1 MKKVFIQLSL
11 ALALIACSGE
21 SIEDRLIEK
30 PQTPQETPKTPE
42 TPKKPETPETP
53 KQPETPKKPETP
65 KQPDNPSKE
74 TGEIKVPLKLK
85 VYYLGVDFTKAG
97 NAFRDEL
104 AAHTIKKH
112 HTYLGYGQR
121 NQYLSKAD
129 ADPAHR
135 GNAILLYTGESRNY
149 NSDNVNTEHVFPQS
163 KLSDARQQKGDL
175 HHLRACDKDV
185 NSARGNLPFTQ
196 GSGRARKVGGGWY
209 PSDEFKGDV
218 ARMVMYM
225 NLHYNLPWN
234 KISTSGVE
242 LMLKWNAEDPVSAL
256 EQQRNNVIESAQGN
270 RNPFIDNPYLATKIW
285 GGNPAENTWK

>member
-11 ALALIACSGE
+11 TLALIACSGE

-53 KQPETPKKPETP
+53 KQPETPETP

-85 VYYLGVDFTKAG
+85 AYYLGVDFTKAG

-104 AAHTIKKH
+104 ATLTIQKH
-112 HTYLGYGQR
+112 HPYLSYDHR
-121 NQYLSKAD
+121 HQYLSKAD

-149 NSDNVNTEHVFPQS
+149 NSANVNTEHVYPQS
-163 KLSDARQQKGDL
+163 KLSNKG
-175 HHLRACDKDV
+175 
-185 NSARGNLPFTQ
+185 
-196 GSGRARKVGGGWY
+196 
-209 PSDEFKGDV
+209 
-218 ARMVMYM
+218 
-225 NLHYNLPWN
+225 
-234 KISTSGVE
+234 
-242 LMLKWNAEDPVSAL
+242 
-256 EQQRNNVIESAQGN
+256 
-270 RNPFIDNPYLATKIW
+270 
-285 GGNPAENTWK
+285 

>member
-53 KQPETPKKPETP
+53 KQPETPETPKQPETPETP

-85 VYYLGVDFTKAG
+85 AYYLGVDFTKAG

-112 HTYLGYGQR
+112 HTFLGYGQR

-149 NSDNVNTEHVFPQS
+149 SSANVNTEHVYPQS
-163 KLSDARQQKGDL
+163 KLSNERQQKGDL

-185 NSARGNLPFTQ
+185 NSARGNFPFTQ
-196 GSGRARKVGGGWY
+196 GSGRARKVGSGWY

-225 NLHYNLPWN
+225 NLHYNLPWD
-234 KISTSGVE
+234 KISTSGVQ
-242 LMLKWNAEDPVSAL
+242 LML
-256 EQQRNNVIESAQGN
+256 R
-270 RNPFIDNPYLATKIW
+270 
-285 GGNPAENTWK
+285 

>member
-1 MKKVFIQLSL
+1 MKKVFVQLSL

-53 KQPETPKKPETP
+53 KQPETPETP
-65 KQPDNPSKE
+65 KQPDNPSQE

-85 VYYLGVDFTKAG
+85 AYYLGVDFTKAG
-97 NAFRDEL
+97 EALKRDL
-104 AAHTIKKH
+104 ATLTIQKH

-149 NSDNVNTEHVFPQS
+149 NSANVNTEHVFPQS

-196 GSGRARKVGGGWY
+196 GSGRARKVGGGWH

-225 NLHYNLPWN
+225 NLHYNLPWDR
-234 KISTSGVE
+234 ISTSGVQ